1 MVPTVVGVTTL
12 LIIDNSALKITEQ
25 DIRDLIVRDSTL
37 QIAILFGIA
46 YSANGGNSLQALLAV
61 YLYFTIASYMRER
74 SSSKED
80 APPPEEDEPAD
91 APNSTMKASIDDELE
106 SLKRTD
112 GFTAPLPAH
121 SEAGACGAN
130 LDSE

>member
-1 MVPTVVGVTTL
+1 VPTAVGLTTL
-12 LIIDNSALKITEQ
+12 LIIDNSALKITDH

-46 YSANGGNSLQALLAV
+46 YSANGGNSAQALLAV
-61 YLYFTIASYMRER
+61 YLYFTTASYIKER

-80 APPPEEDEPAD
+80 ARPEEDEPAD
-91 APNSTMKASIDDELE
+91 VPSSTMKANIDEDLE

-130 LDSE
+130 LD